1 MTTPRPRPT
10 VMRVSSIDS
19 CRTGAVTEQCP
30 ACEQADLRPFGNG
43 SKWVCPKC
51 HFLLPCCEGGE
62 LSGPAQ

>member
-1 MTTPRPRPT
+1 
-10 VMRVSSIDS
+10 MRVSSIDS